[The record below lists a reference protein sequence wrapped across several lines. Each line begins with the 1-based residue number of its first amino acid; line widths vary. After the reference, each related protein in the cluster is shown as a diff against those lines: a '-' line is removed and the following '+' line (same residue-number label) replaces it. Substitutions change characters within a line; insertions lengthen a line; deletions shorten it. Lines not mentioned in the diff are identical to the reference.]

1 MPKSLIL
8 SKMSEKL
15 APYTTV
21 KPVIIPD
28 SGWVASIRQ
37 SLNMTMEQL
46 GQKMNITRQ
55 GVRQLEKREQEGS
68 ISLNTMREVANAL
81 DMQLVYAIVPKTETL
96 EAHVEKKA
104 RVFARETL
112 LSTNQ
117 QMRLEG
123 QAVDDERLKR
133 AIDDMVAEAV
143 RVVDRQLWD

>member
-1 MPKSLIL
+1 MSKSLIL
-8 SKMSEKL
+8 RIMSEKM
-15 APYTTV
+15 APYTKV
-21 KPVIIPD
+21 RSVIIPD

-46 GQKMNITRQ
+46 GRKLNITRQ
-55 GVRQLEKREQEGS
+55 GVGQLEHREQEGS
-68 ISLNTMREVANAL
+68 ISLKTMRDVANAL

-96 EAHVEKKA
+96 EAYVEQKA
-104 RVFARETL
+104 RQFARETL

-143 RVVDRQLWD
+143 RTVDRQLWD